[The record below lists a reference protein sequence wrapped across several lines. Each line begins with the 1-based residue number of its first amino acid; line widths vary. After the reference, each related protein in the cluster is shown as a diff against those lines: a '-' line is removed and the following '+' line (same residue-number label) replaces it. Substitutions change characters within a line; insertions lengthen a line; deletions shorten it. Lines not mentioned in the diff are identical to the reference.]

1 MFLIIILQIGGH
13 QLYHAQIVHGDNND
27 KDMLTKIDKM
37 QKRLAAVGFGFQLIK
52 GGGRA
57 AWPTPQIAHLAG
69 LLKYE

>member
-57 AWPTPQIAHLAG
+57 A
-69 LLKYE
+69 